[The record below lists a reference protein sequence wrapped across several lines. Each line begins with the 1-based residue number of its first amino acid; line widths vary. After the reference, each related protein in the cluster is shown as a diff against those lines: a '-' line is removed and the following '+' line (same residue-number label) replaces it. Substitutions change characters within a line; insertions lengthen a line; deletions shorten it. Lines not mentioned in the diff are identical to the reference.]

1 MDVFTS
7 IIIIVKME
15 ELRNNSRILHPEV
28 IPITRENISETL
40 KEQRKTLPYYSKY
53 EYTVLLG
60 TRAQQLAEGSKPL
73 SDVKGLD
80 QQSPQFIWNLA
91 KREILEQK
99 LPFIIHRRLSNSI
112 SEYWS
117 CSELSVIW

>member
-1 MDVFTS
+1 
-7 IIIIVKME
+7 ME
-15 ELRNNSRILHPEV
+15 VLRESSRLLHPEV
-28 IPITRENISETL
+28 IPVHRKEITESLDND
-40 KEQRKTLPYYSKY
+40 RKTLPVYSKY

-73 SDVKGLD
+73 ADLKGLD
-80 QQSPQFIWNLA
+80 TASPQFIWNLA
-91 KREILEQK
+91 KREILERK
-99 LPFIIHRRLSNSI
+99 LPFIIHRRLPGGG

>member
-1 MDVFTS
+1 
-7 IIIIVKME
+7 ME
-15 ELRNNSRILHPEV
+15 ALRIKSHLLHPEV
-28 IPITRENISETL
+28 NSVTREHISESL
-40 KEQRKTLPYYSKY
+40 KETRNSLPYYSKY

-73 SDVKGLD
+73 VDLKGLD
-80 QQSPQFIWNLA
+80 TQSSQFIWNLA

-99 LPFIIHRRLSNSI
+99 LPFIIHRRYPDGA

>member
-1 MDVFTS
+1 
-7 IIIIVKME
+7 ME
-15 ELRNNSRILHPEV
+15 ELREKSKLLHPEV
-28 IPITRENISETL
+28 NSITRDTINETL
-40 KEQRKTLPYYSKY
+40 KTQRKTLPYYSKY

-73 SDVKGLD
+73 SDLKGLD
-80 QQSPQFIWNLA
+80 TASSQFIWNLA
-91 KREILEQK
+91 KREILERK
-99 LPFIIHRRLSNSI
+99 LPFIIHRRLPGGG

>member
-1 MDVFTS
+1 MDV
-7 IIIIVKME
+7 
-15 ELRNNSRILHPEV
+15 LRETSRILHPEV
-28 IPITRENISETL
+28 NPVQREDITTEN
-40 KEQRKTLPYYSKY
+40 RKTLPFYSKY

-73 SDVKGLD
+73 SDLKGLD
-80 QQSPQFIWNLA
+80 TASSQFIWNLA
-91 KREILEQK
+91 KREILERK
-99 LPFIIHRRLSNSI
+99 LPFIIHRRLPGGG

>member
-1 MDVFTS
+1 
-7 IIIIVKME
+7 ME
-15 ELRNNSRILHPEV
+15 VLREFSRTLHPEV
-28 IPITRENISETL
+28 IPVERDDIKESL
-40 KEQRKTLPYYSKY
+40 KKERKTLPYYSKY

-73 SDVKGLD
+73 ADLKGLD
-80 QQSPQFIWNLA
+80 TASSQFIWKLA
-91 KREILEQK
+91 EREILERK
-99 LPFIIHRRLSNSI
+99 LPFIIHRRLPGGG